1 MIFRPKCK
9 RGEEGCRYFHP
20 PKHLGL
26 QVINMGR
33 NNKRMKQEMIS
44 KMKLAQQQ
52 TAYAYVNPLHQ
63 ALAASQAVNPAA
75 LYSPLMTPYVIQSR

>member
-1 MIFRPKCK
+1 MYYNSHEHF
-9 RGEEGCRYFHP
+9 CRYYHP

-44 KMKLAQQQ
+44 KMKLAAAAAQQQ
-52 TAYAYVNPLHQ
+52 SFYTAAAAAAVNPLQH
-63 ALAASQAVNPAA
+63 AAVNSP
-75 LYSPLMTPYVIQSR
+75 LFYSPLMTTPYTIQR